1 MYIPKIHIV
10 VDTQKMNNTHT
21 EKIHEKKKE
30 EWMGRKVNKKK
41 KTGST
46 HLN

>member
-21 EKIHEKKKE
+21 EKIHEKKRRSGWGEKLT
-30 EWMGRKVNKKK
+30 RKRKQDQ
-41 KTGST
+41 
-46 HLN
+46 LI